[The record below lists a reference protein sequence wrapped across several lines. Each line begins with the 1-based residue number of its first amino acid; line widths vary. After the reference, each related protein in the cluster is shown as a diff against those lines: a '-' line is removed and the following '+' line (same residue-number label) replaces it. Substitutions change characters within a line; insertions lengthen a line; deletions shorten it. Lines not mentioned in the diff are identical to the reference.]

1 MNIGLSH
8 LAFDTPEIYS
18 RLKELGFNYIEGVLT
33 KISPWDSLS
42 QTSIH
47 QFKSDLNINTLECY
61 SIQSI
66 FYNYP
71 VTSLCDD
78 KVLVH
83 FCNLI
88 EYCKMLGTKIMV
100 LGSPNLR
107 KLEPN
112 YIKKLD
118 KLFCN
123 LDELLE
129 DTGIKVVIEPNCG
142 LYKGQYFYTS
152 SEIKCFIKANNLQ
165 NIRTM
170 IDTHNLLNE
179 GMDPIKEFERN
190 IEFIEHIHISENG
203 LEPINSI
210 DFHHMFADALRSN
223 WYEKGVTYEVKK
235 TDDLALEQ
243 FVSIYKTNNPR

>member
-8 LAFDTPEIYS
+8 LAFDSDEIYNE
-18 RLKELGFNYIEGVLT
+18 LKELGFSYVEGVLT

-42 QTSIH
+42 QTSLN
-47 QFKSDLNINTLECY
+47 QFKSRLNDNTLECY

-66 FYNYP
+66 FYNTP
-71 VTSLCDD
+71 ITSLCEE

-88 EYCKMLGTKIMV
+88 EYCKMLDTKIMV
-100 LGSPNLR
+100 LGSPTLR
-107 KLEPN
+107 KIEPD
-112 YIKKLD
+112 YWKKLD

-123 LDELLE
+123 LDGLLE

-142 LYKGQYFYTS
+142 LYKGQYFYTC
-152 SEIKCFIKANNLQ
+152 SEIKCFIKANNLH

-190 IEFIEHIHISENG
+190 IEVIEHIHISENG
-203 LEPINSI
+203 LEPLKHI
-210 DFHHMFADALRSN
+210 DFHYMFANALRSN
-223 WYEKGVTYEVKK
+223 WYNKGVTYEVKNTESIK
-235 TDDLALEQ
+235 DSIKLFAD
-243 FVSIYKTNNPR
+243 IYK

>member
-8 LAFDTPEIYS
+8 LAFDSDEIYKEI
-18 RLKELGFNYIEGVLT
+18 KELGFSYVEGVLT
-33 KISPWDSLS
+33 KIASWDSLS
-42 QTSIH
+42 QTGLN
-47 QFKSDLNINTLECY
+47 QFKSRLNDNTLECY

-66 FYNYP
+66 FFNTP
-71 VTSLCDD
+71 ITSLCDE

-83 FCNLI
+83 FCKLI
-88 EYCKMLGTKIMV
+88 EFCKMLDTKIMV
-100 LGSPNLR
+100 LGSPTLR
-107 KLEPN
+107 KIEPD
-112 YIKKLD
+112 YWKKLD

-142 LYKGQYFYTS
+142 LYKGQYFYTC
-152 SEIKCFIKANNLQ
+152 SEIKCFIKANNLH

-190 IEFIEHIHISENG
+190 IEFIDHVHISENG
-203 LEPINSI
+203 LEPVNRI
-210 DFHHMFADALRSN
+210 DFHYMFASALKSN
-223 WYEKGVTYEVKK
+223 FYNQGITYEVKK
-235 TDDLALEQ
+235 SENIKDSIKIFAD
-243 FVSIYKTNNPR
+243 IYK

>member
-8 LAFDTPEIYS
+8 LAFDTPEIYNK
-18 RLKELGFNYIEGVLT
+18 LKDLGFSYIEGVLT

-42 QTSIH
+42 QTSIN

-88 EYCKMLGTKIMV
+88 EYCKTLGTKIMV

-112 YIKKLD
+112 YINKLD
-118 KLFCN
+118 SIFYN
-123 LDELLE
+123 LDKLLE

-152 SEIKCFIKANNLQ
+152 SEIKCFIKANNFC
-165 NIRTM
+165 NIKTM

-190 IEFIEHIHISENG
+190 IEYIEHVHISEND
-203 LEPINSI
+203 LKPLDRI
-210 DFHHMFADALRSN
+210 DFHRMFADALRSN
-223 WYEKGVTYEVKK
+223 WYNKGVTYEVKK
-235 TDDLALEQ
+235 TDNLALEQ
-243 FVSIYKTNNPR
+243 FASIY